1 MPIKTLAYTLSHSP
15 SFPTPIKRSHCYELI
30 AAAFSYSSYAAMT
43 STSAGTN
50 LIVNVET
57 PPIIN
62 VDMVRHRAEQLGIDR
77 ELLFPAL
84 HSAFRETP
92 IDVFPLESLVKAL
105 EFDVPYDKDGIT
117 QSLLQLSEK
126 GNPLADY
133 GLGLIYANSM
143 QIDLPSDYWQKQR
156 MSGAELSDVEAGFAD
171 EFLQHHEAKDLSK
184 KHLTRALEL
193 GVADAGWK
201 LGELFGTVLT
211 NQSSWPISEREL
223 AQSASTGDT
232 DALQELALSIGDKKP
247 VLTAALIEFGRLLG
261 ADITVTVASA
271 IDEDGNPYDDDVGGP
286 MYADFIEGVPVPTL
300 SSFDLEQAKNL
311 GTLWFMQLR
320 DNGAAD
326 IQPI

>member
-1 MPIKTLAYTLSHSP
+1 MPIKPLAYTLSKSP
-15 SFPTPIKRSHCYELI
+15 GLPSPIKRSHCYELI

-43 STSAGTN
+43 SAGTN

-57 PPIIN
+57 PPILN

-77 ELLFPAL
+77 ELLLPAL
-84 HSAFRETP
+84 HSAFRETT
-92 IDVFPLESLVKAL
+92 IDVFTLESLVKSL

-117 QSLLQLSEK
+117 RSLLQLSENA
-126 GNPLADY
+126 NPLAYY

-143 QIDLPSDYWQKQR
+143 QNPPSDYWHKQR
-156 MSGAELSDVEAGFAD
+156 MIGAELSDVEIGFAD
-171 EFLQHHEAKDLSK
+171 EFLYHHEAKDLSK
-184 KHLTRALEL
+184 KYLTRAHEL
-193 GVADAGWK
+193 GVAEAGWK
-201 LGELFGTVLT
+201 LEELFGTVLT

-232 DALQELALSIGDKKP
+232 EALQELALSIGDKKP

-300 SSFDLEQAKNL
+300 STFDLEQAINL
-311 GTLWFMQLR
+311 GTLWFMQFR
-320 DNGAAD
+320 DNGVAD
-326 IQPI
+326 LQTI